1 MEKLRLIELLKKLQ
15 TNRLSTKEQLELKR
29 FVQDEQYAQLMA
41 EVIQTDNL
49 DGVSGPDPKAS
60 ARMLRNIKNSIPA
73 ATSNT
78 RPLRL
83 HRRWIS
89 IAAAACILVSFLL
102 YQRYFIKTQHQD
114 YLEQFLASSPI
125 IPGDHRAE
133 LLLEDGSKIDLESLG
148 NDTTLQMDGYQIHK
162 NKKGQLSYSLPR
174 GQKKTTIYNTIVTPR
189 GGEYQL
195 QLPDGSRVWINASS
209 KLRYPLQWA
218 TESRQIELQGEA
230 FFQVNPKIVSGK
242 SVPFIV
248 QTGEQRLE
256 VLGTSFNINSY
267 EQDILTTLVEGEV
280 KLWSSRSPEKKLAPN
295 QQASFNKARETIV
308 TKSVDP
314 IYAIAWKNGSF
325 AFENNSI
332 QEVMSQLSRWYDVE
346 VDYRNDVSD
355 VRFSGTIS
363 RFEQISTVLRLIEL
377 TGSVRFQIEGR
388 RIVVMR

>member
-1 MEKLRLIELLKKLQ
+1 M
-15 TNRLSTKEQLELKR
+15 
-29 FVQDEQYAQLMA
+29 
-41 EVIQTDNL
+41 
-49 DGVSGPDPKAS
+49 
-60 ARMLRNIKNSIPA
+60 
-73 ATSNT
+73 
-78 RPLRL
+78 
-83 HRRWIS
+83 
-89 IAAAACILVSFLL
+89 
-102 YQRYFIKTQHQD
+102 
-114 YLEQFLASSPI
+114 
-125 IPGDHRAE
+125 
-133 LLLEDGSKIDLESLG
+133 
-148 NDTTLQMDGYQIHK
+148 
-162 NKKGQLSYSLPR
+162 
-174 GQKKTTIYNTIVTPR
+174 
-189 GGEYQL
+189 
-195 QLPDGSRVWINASS
+195 PDGSLVWINASS

-218 TESRQIELQGEA
+218 AESRQIELQGEA

-242 SVPFIV
+242 PVPFIV
-248 QTGEQRLE
+248 QTGEQQLE

-325 AFENNSI
+325 AFENNNI

-363 RFEQISTVLRLIEL
+363 RFEQINTVLRLIEL